1 MLKRKHIKKLVYIS
15 LLMCFVSIYLLNEA
29 IQTAFMTT
37 TNGLDLNLHRTL
49 IIEIKLNQQQVS
61 VQTDRNTVT
70 RINYTLFQ
78 FEGYGYSYS
87 AGCKIPKSNGIWTE
101 VVPGMVYVLSAFHDN
116 RDLKTYVRMIAAIHT
131 DFQPD
136 LWCHFKDLNGSISQ
150 KVRFDEMSENH
161 NLPYGGWI
169 LSCEVPEITLSLCEI
184 SLSASSSYSSTI
196 SEVSTLNVFTV
207 NASSGGLSKKRFAVC
222 VPPLYGNVP
231 VRKLVEFFETMHIL
245 GADRVFVY
253 VLTDNSEIRRVLKYY
268 QEKGLAVQLPW
279 YLPFSDVI
287 VKNVSSKTRNYTIQI
302 NSIWYNGQLLAAN
315 DCLYRTMSY
324 FDFTLFTDI
333 DEFLIPKSGLNNWE
347 DVIRELPED
356 NISGYSFKSAYFKP
370 SKEEDL
376 TSLGSLR
383 VSDFS
388 PSRNKVM
395 VYSKR
400 VLDVGIHHVSRSIE
414 AQSKYKTYRVPSNV
428 AYIHHFRAC
437 QKERD
442 LNCSRTEVDD
452 TVRKKYKNVLVK
464 AVDAALKEISIL
476 DDKKENEPV
485 L

>member
-1 MLKRKHIKKLVYIS
+1 MLKRKHLKTLVYGS
-15 LLMCFVSIYLLNEA
+15 LLMCVVSIYLLNEA
-29 IQTAFMTT
+29 IQSAFMTA
-37 TNGLDLNLHRTL
+37 NDLDPNLHRTIL
-49 IIEIKLNQQQVS
+49 DEINLNQQQVS

-70 RINYTLFQ
+70 PINDTLFQ
-78 FEGYGYSYS
+78 LEGYGYSYA
-87 AGCKIPKSNGIWTE
+87 AGYKIPESKSIWTE
-101 VVPGMVYVLSAFHDN
+101 VVPETVYILSAFYDN

-131 DFQPD
+131 DFQAD
-136 LWCHFKDLNGSISQ
+136 LLCHFKGLKSSIAQ
-150 KVRFDEMSENH
+150 KVYFHEMSENH

-169 LSCEVPEITLSLCEI
+169 LNCEMPEITPSLCEV
-184 SLSASSSYSSTI
+184 SLSASPLYSST
-196 SEVSTLNVFTV
+196 SEVSILTVFTV
-207 NASSGGLSKKRFAVC
+207 NASSSGQRLSNKRFAVC
-222 VPPLYGNVP
+222 IPPLFGNFP
-231 VRKLVEFFETMHIL
+231 VRKLVEFFEMTHIL

-268 QEKGLAVQLPW
+268 QQEGFAVVLPW
-279 YLPFSDVI
+279 YLPFSDVL
-287 VKNVSSKTRNYTIQI
+287 VKNVTSKTRNYTIQM

-347 DVIRELPED
+347 DVIRELPEN

-376 TSLGSLR
+376 ISLGSLR

-400 VLDVGIHHVSRSIE
+400 VLDVGIHHVSRSTE
-414 AQSKYKTYRVPSNV
+414 AQRKYKTYRVPSNV

-442 LNCSRTEVDD
+442 LNCSRTVVDD

-464 AVDAALKEISIL
+464 AVETALKEINIL
-476 DDKKENEPV
+476 HDKKRK
-485 L
+485 